1 MQRVCLD
8 ELPDLLV
15 DETARPQRRGRETE
29 APMWRQ
35 GLAAKRDIDQLPRI
49 TFMILLLLLLVM
61 LSLSA
66 LVLVIHK
73 APSMLGST
81 VRSRP

>member
-8 ELPDLLV
+8 KLPDLLV
-15 DETARPQRRGRETE
+15 DETARPQRRCRETKG
-29 APMWRQ
+29 PMWRR
-35 GLAAKRDIDQLPRI
+35 GLSAMRDIDQLPRI

>member
-8 ELPDLLV
+8 GLTDLLA
-15 DETARPQRRGRETE
+15 DETALPQRRCRETE
-29 APMWRQ
+29 VPMWRQ
-35 GLAAKRDIDQLPRI
+35 GLAAMRDIDQLPRI
-49 TFMILLLLLLVM
+49 TFMILLLLLPAM
-61 LSLSA
+61 LSMSA